1 MRKLTSVYLSSG
13 LLISAGLAAADARSA
28 ELEGALQYPPA
39 SVGQDAQPPPPARML
54 PQPVSP
60 RSTEL
65 GLSGSSVPPSTQ
77 RFLLAIRRA
86 RDLPKLHRSA
96 EAADDGRD
104 RDSAKK

>member
-39 SVGQDAQPPPPARML
+39 SVGQDVQPPPPARML

-77 RFLLAIRRA
+77 RFYT
-86 RDLPKLHRSA
+86 RDPLREGPPQAPPLSGS
-96 EAADDGRD
+96 GR
-104 RDSAKK
+104 